1 MSASKPQRDMSLP
14 NPPVLSWPAFKH
26 QGRSLAPGLML
37 CGVIG
42 MAAAF
47 VEMRWGGPRVLYAL
61 LMGMA
66 FHELSGTSRHGA
78 GVSFSAQTLLRLG
91 IGLLGARITLHQ
103 MASLGWPTVA
113 LILAAVAST
122 IVCVALVVK
131 GLGMPWRIGLIAG
144 GATAI
149 CGASAALA
157 IAAVVPRDRL
167 TEQRTL
173 AIVVCATT
181 LSTMAMLS
189 YPLLCNWLALRP
201 YQSGLMLGGS
211 IHDVAQVMVAGY
223 TMSRDVGDIAIIV
236 KLLRVSLL
244 AVVVLLVSAL
254 LRWHQATHPLS
265 AARPHQKVKPSWVP
279 WFMRLFIGLAALQ
292 SLQWLPPA
300 TGRLLSDLSQSC
312 LALSAAAL
320 GMRSSIGMLRQAGWR
335 IMVPMLIGAV
345 WLAGMVLCGGL
356 LISSR

>member
-1 MSASKPQRDMSLP
+1 MSLP
-14 NPPVLSWPAFKH
+14 NPLALTWPVFKH

-37 CGVIG
+37 CIVIG

-47 VEMRWGGPRVLYAL
+47 VEMQWGGPRVLYAL

-66 FHELSGTSRHGA
+66 FHELSSSTRHGA

-103 MASLGWPTVA
+103 MATLGWPTVL
-113 LILAAVAST
+113 LILAAVLST
-122 IVCVALVVK
+122 IACVALVVK

-157 IAAVVPRDRL
+157 IAAALPRDRQ

-181 LSTMAMLS
+181 LSTVAMLC
-189 YPLLCNWLALRP
+189 YPLLCSWLALRP

-223 TMSRDVGDIAIIV
+223 TMGRDVGDTAILV

-244 AVVVLLVSAL
+244 AVVVLGISAL
-254 LRWHQATHPLS
+254 LRWHTAGEPALRHT
-265 AARPHQKVKPSWVP
+265 AAPSWVP
-279 WFMRLFIGLAALQ
+279 WFMRLFIGLAVLQ
-292 SLQWLPPA
+292 SLHWLHPVA
-300 TGRLLSDLSQSC
+300 SRILSDMSQSC
-312 LALSAAAL
+312 LAVSAAAL
-320 GMRSSIGMLRQAGWR
+320 GMRSSLGMLRQAGWR
-335 IMVPMLIGAV
+335 IMAPMLIGAV
-345 WLAGMVLCGGL
+345 WLAAFVLAGGMLMPAH
-356 LISSR
+356 

>member
-1 MSASKPQRDMSLP
+1 MSLP
-14 NPPVLSWPAFKH
+14 NPLTLTWPAFMH
-26 QGRSLAPGLML
+26 RGRSVAPGLML
-37 CGVIG
+37 CVVIG

-47 VEMRWGGPRVLYAL
+47 VELHWGGPRVLYAL
-61 LMGMA
+61 LLGMA

-78 GVSFSAQTLLRLG
+78 GVNFSAQTLLRLG
-91 IGLLGARITLHQ
+91 IGLLGARITLAQ
-103 MASLGWPTVA
+103 MASLGWPTVG
-113 LILAAVAST
+113 LILVAVAST

-181 LSTMAMLS
+181 LSTLAMLG
-189 YPLLCNWLALRP
+189 YPLLCNWLALGP

-223 TMSRDVGDIAIIV
+223 TMGHDVGDIAIIV
-236 KLLRVSLL
+236 KLFRVSLL
-244 AVVVLLVSAL
+244 AVVVLSISAL
-254 LRWHQATHPLS
+254 LRWHQAGQPSFDTS
-265 AARPHQKVKPSWVP
+265 QRQGTAPSWVP
-279 WFMRLFIGLAALQ
+279 WFMQLFIGLAVLQ
-292 SLQWLPPA
+292 SMQWLPTA
-300 TGRLLSDLSQSC
+300 VSHMLSDLSHSC
-312 LALSAAAL
+312 LAVSAAAL
-320 GMRSSIGMLRQAGWR
+320 GMRSSVGMLRQAGWR
-335 IMVPMLIGAV
+335 IMAPMLMGAM
-345 WLAGMVLCGGL
+345 WLAGVVLCGGWL
-356 LISSR
+356 MTGR

>member
-1 MSASKPQRDMSLP
+1 MTLP
-14 NPPVLSWPAFKH
+14 NPLALTWPAFKH

-37 CGVIG
+37 CVVIG

-47 VEMRWGGPRVLYAL
+47 IEMRWGGPRVLYAL

-66 FHELSGTSRHGA
+66 FHELSGTTRHGA

-181 LSTMAMLS
+181 LSTMAMLG
-189 YPLLCNWLALRP
+189 YPLLCHWLALRP
-201 YQSGLMLGGS
+201 DQSGLMLGGS

-223 TMSRDVGDIAIIV
+223 TMGRDVGDIAIIV

-244 AVVVLLVSAL
+244 AVVVLSVSAL
-254 LRWHQATHPLS
+254 LRWHQAAQPSQATSPHHGTMS
-265 AARPHQKVKPSWVP
+265 ATPSWVP
-279 WFMRLFIGLAALQ
+279 WFMQLFIGLAVLQ
-292 SLQWLPPA
+292 SMQWLAPA
-300 TGRLLSDLSQSC
+300 ISRMLSDLSQSC
-312 LALSAAAL
+312 LAVSAAAL

-335 IMVPMLIGAV
+335 IMMPMLMGAV
-345 WLAGMVLCGGL
+345 WLAAVVLCGGL
-356 LISSR
+356 LMPSR

>member
-1 MSASKPQRDMSLP
+1 MSTHHPAALT
-14 NPPVLSWPAFKH
+14 WPARWH
-26 QGRSLAPGLML
+26 HSRTLLPGVLL
-37 CGVIG
+37 CVVIG

-66 FHELSGTSRHGA
+66 FHELSHIPRHSA
-78 GVSFSAQTLLRLG
+78 GVGFSAQTLLRLG

-103 MASLGWPTVA
+103 MASLGWPTVL
-113 LILAAVAST
+113 LILAAVLST
-122 IVCVALVVK
+122 ILCVSAIVK

-157 IAAVVPRDRL
+157 IAAIMPRDKL

-181 LSTMAMLS
+181 LSTVAMLS
-189 YPLLCNWLALRP
+189 YPLLCAWLGLQPAI
-201 YQSGLMLGGS
+201 SGLVLGGS

-223 TMSRDVGDIAIIV
+223 TMGRDVGDVAIVI

-244 AVVVLLVSAL
+244 AVVVLGISSAW
-254 LRWHQATHPLS
+254 RWRCRHQTSTLAQEAL
-265 AARPHQKVKPSWVP
+265 PSWVP
-279 WFMRLFIGLAALQ
+279 WFMQLFMALAVLQ
-292 SLQWLPPA
+292 SMQWLPEA
-300 TGRLLSDLSQSC
+300 VGRMLSDLSQSC
-312 LALSAAAL
+312 LAVSAAAL
-320 GMRSSIGMLRQAGWR
+320 GMRSSVGLLRQAGWR
-335 IMVPMLIGAV
+335 IMTPMLIGAL
-345 WLAGMVLCGGL
+345 WLAGGVLCGGL
-356 LISSR
+356 LLRHL

>member
-1 MSASKPQRDMSLP
+1 MSLP
-14 NPPVLSWPAFKH
+14 SPHALTWPAFKH

-37 CGVIG
+37 CVVIG

-47 VEMRWGGPRVLYAL
+47 VEIRWGGPRVLYAL

-181 LSTMAMLS
+181 LSTMAMLG

-201 YQSGLMLGGS
+201 DQSGLMLGGS

-223 TMSRDVGDIAIIV
+223 TMGRDVGDIAIIV

-244 AVVVLLVSAL
+244 AVVVLSVSAL
-254 LRWHQATHPLS
+254 LRWHQAAQQLQVASQHVGAT
-265 AARPHQKVKPSWVP
+265 PSWVP
-279 WFMRLFIGLAALQ
+279 WFMQLFIGLAVLQ
-292 SLQWLPPA
+292 SMQWLPNVVSHM
-300 TGRLLSDLSQSC
+300 LSDLSQSC
-312 LALSAAAL
+312 LAVSAAAL

-335 IMVPMLIGAV
+335 IVAPMLVGAV
-345 WLAGMVLCGGL
+345 WLAAVVLCGGL
-356 LISSR
+356 LMPSR